1 MSAARRPY
9 RDAGSKLTRMG
20 LRISCMSRK
29 FHQPQRSSANASD
42 AINVEG
48 VIRPGTAQ
56 MHAALASP

>member
-9 RDAGSKLTRMG
+9 RDEAQNSREWGCAL
-20 LRISCMSRK
+20 SCMSRK